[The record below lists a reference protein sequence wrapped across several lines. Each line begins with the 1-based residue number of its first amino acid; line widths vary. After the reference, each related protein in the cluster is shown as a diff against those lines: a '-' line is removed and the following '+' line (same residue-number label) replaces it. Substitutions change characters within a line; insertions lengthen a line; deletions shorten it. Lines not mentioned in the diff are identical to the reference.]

1 MTKVIGLTGGI
12 ASGKSTI
19 TDFLRR
25 QGYPVIDADQVV
37 HELQAKGG
45 KLYQVLVAEF
55 GNVILTAE
63 GDLDRKKLGQAVFE
77 NAELRAH
84 LSLLQD
90 KIIREELLARRDALK
105 QTEDVIF
112 MDIPLLYEADYS
124 GEVDEVWLVY
134 VDKAQQLERLMKR
147 NGFSVQDAENRL
159 NAQLSLK
166 EKRAKAQV
174 LIDNSGAVEETFA
187 RVALLLE
194 DLQDGI
200 FSGGL
205 CNHF

>member
-55 GNVILTAE
+55 GNSILTAE

-77 NAELRAH
+77 NAGLKAY

-159 NAQLSLK
+159 NAQLSLE
-166 EKRAKAQV
+166 EKRSKAQV
-174 LIDNSGAVEETFA
+174 LIDNSGVVEETFA

-194 DLQDGI
+194 DLQDGRQ
-200 FSGGL
+200 
-205 CNHF
+205 

>member
-55 GNVILTAE
+55 GNSILTAE

-77 NAELRAH
+77 NAGLRAR

-134 VDKAQQLERLMKR
+134 VDKAQQLERLIKR

-159 NAQLSLK
+159 NAQLSLE

-194 DLQDGI
+194 DLQDGRQ
-200 FSGGL
+200 
-205 CNHF
+205 

>member
-12 ASGKSTI
+12 ASGKSTV

-55 GNVILTAE
+55 GNSILTAE
-63 GDLDRKKLGQAVFE
+63 GDLDRKKFSQAVFE
-77 NAELRAH
+77 NAGLRAH

-159 NAQLSLK
+159 NAQLSLE
-166 EKRAKAQV
+166 EKRSKAQV
-174 LIDNSGAVEETFA
+174 LIDNSGVVEETLA

-194 DLQDGI
+194 DLQDGRQ
-200 FSGGL
+200 
-205 CNHF
+205 

>member
-1 MTKVIGLTGGI
+1 M
-12 ASGKSTI
+12 
-19 TDFLRR
+19 
-25 QGYPVIDADQVV
+25 
-37 HELQAKGG
+37 
-45 KLYQVLVAEF
+45 
-55 GNVILTAE
+55 
-63 GDLDRKKLGQAVFE
+63 
-77 NAELRAH
+77 
-84 LSLLQD
+84 SLLQD

-159 NAQLSLK
+159 NAQLSLE

-174 LIDNSGAVEETFA
+174 LIDNSGVIEETFA

-194 DLQDGI
+194 DLMDGRQ
-200 FSGGL
+200 
-205 CNHF
+205 

>member
-55 GNVILTAE
+55 GNSILTAE

-77 NAELRAH
+77 NAGLRAR

-112 MDIPLLYEADYS
+112 MDIPLLYEAD
-124 GEVDEVWLVY
+124 
-134 VDKAQQLERLMKR
+134 
-147 NGFSVQDAENRL
+147 
-159 NAQLSLK
+159 
-166 EKRAKAQV
+166 
-174 LIDNSGAVEETFA
+174 
-187 RVALLLE
+187 
-194 DLQDGI
+194 
-200 FSGGL
+200 
-205 CNHF
+205 

>member
-55 GNVILTAE
+55 GNSILTAE

-77 NAELRAH
+77 NAGLRSH

-159 NAQLSLK
+159 NAQLSLV
-166 EKRAKAQV
+166 EKRSKAQV
-174 LIDNSGAVEETFA
+174 LIDNSGVVEETLA

-194 DLQDGI
+194 DLQDGRQ
-200 FSGGL
+200 
-205 CNHF
+205 

>member
-1 MTKVIGLTGGI
+1 MTKIIGLTGGI
-12 ASGKSTI
+12 ASGKSTV
-19 TDFLRR
+19 TAFLRE

-55 GNVILTAE
+55 GNAILTVE

-77 NAELRAH
+77 NAGLRAH
-84 LSLLQD
+84 LSHLQD
-90 KIIREELLARRDALK
+90 QIIREELLARRDALT
-105 QTEDVIF
+105 QTEPVVF

-159 NAQLSLK
+159 NAQLSLE

-174 LIDNSGAVEETFA
+174 LIDNSGAAEETFA

-194 DLQDGI
+194 DLKDGRQ
-200 FSGGL
+200 
-205 CNHF
+205 

>member
-55 GNVILTAE
+55 GNSILTAE

-77 NAELRAH
+77 NAGLRSH

-159 NAQLSLK
+159 NAQLSLV
-166 EKRAKAQV
+166 EKRSKAQV
-174 LIDNSGAVEETFA
+174 LIDNSGVVEETLA

-194 DLQDGI
+194 DLKDGRQ
-200 FSGGL
+200 
-205 CNHF
+205 

>member
-55 GNVILTAE
+55 GNSILTAE

-77 NAELRAH
+77 NAGLRAR

-159 NAQLSLK
+159 NAQLSLE
-166 EKRAKAQV
+166 EKRSKAQV
-174 LIDNSGAVEETFA
+174 LIDNSGVVEETLA

-194 DLQDGI
+194 DLQDGRQ
-200 FSGGL
+200 
-205 CNHF
+205 

>member
-55 GNVILTAE
+55 GHSILTAE

-77 NAELRAH
+77 NAGLRAR

-159 NAQLSLK
+159 NAQLSLE
-166 EKRAKAQV
+166 EKRSKAQV
-174 LIDNSGAVEETFA
+174 LIDNSGVIEETFA

-194 DLQDGI
+194 DLQDGRQ
-200 FSGGL
+200 
-205 CNHF
+205 